1 MTETLFCYCCRV
13 HHPSEQMHRF
23 HTRHGF
29 RWRCRRTIEAAK
41 CPSGDRDAFGRLQ
54 SEINRETAQ
63 QLAERIFVPIGE
75 RRLQR

>member
-29 RWRCRRTIEAAK
+29 RWRCRR
-41 CPSGDRDAFGRLQ
+41 
-54 SEINRETAQ
+54 NRETAQ